1 MRTRRPTCST
11 RRSGTPP
18 GPSEPRPL
26 GYFRSLGPRTKK
38 LAAFLERRAQC
49 DAQLWPELDSR
60 QARGL
65 FRRRAIV
72 FTDTAN
78 FTTRT
83 FEYGILHFLML
94 FERFVP
100 QVERGLK
107 AVRGRLI
114 KVEGDSL
121 LLEYE
126 RLSDACRGINAIE
139 TLLRR
144 RNRGLPA
151 RDQLFFSYGLGWGD
165 VLDLGDD
172 VFGLEVNLASK
183 LGEDLARPG
192 EALLTPA
199 AVEALPPALR
209 RRLQHYGEVEFG
221 GVGVTVHRL
230 PLARR

>member
-1 MRTRRPTCST
+1 MTRA
-11 RRSGTPP
+11 RSA
-18 GPSEPRPL
+18 PRPR
-26 GYFRSLGPRTKK
+26 GGFFRGLGPRTRR
-38 LAAFLERRAQC
+38 LADFLERRARAGA
-49 DAQLWPELDSR
+49 DEWAELDAR

-100 QVERGLK
+100 EVEKDLPR
-107 AVRGRLI
+107 RHGRLV

-126 RLSDACRGINAIE
+126 RLADACRGVNAIE
-139 TLLRR
+139 ALLRR
-144 RNRGLPA
+144 RNRGLPE
-151 RDQLFFSYGLGWGD
+151 RDRLQFSYGVGWGD

-183 LGEDLARPG
+183 LGEDIARPG

-199 AVEALPPALR
+199 AVQALPAAR
-209 RRLQHYGEVEFG
+209 RRSLRHYGEVQFG
-221 GVGVTVHRL
+221 GVMVDLHRL
-230 PLARR
+230 PLSGR

>member
-1 MRTRRPTCST
+1 M
-11 RRSGTPP
+11 
-18 GPSEPRPL
+18 
-26 GYFRSLGPRTKK
+26 GYFRSLGPRTKR
-38 LAAFLERRAQC
+38 LAEYLERRARS
-49 DAQLWPELDSR
+49 DADRWPELDSH

-65 FRRRAIV
+65 FRKRAIV

-83 FEYGILHFLML
+83 FEHGILHFLML

-100 QVERGLK
+100 EVERGLK
-107 AVRGRLI
+107 AMHGRLV

-126 RLSDACRGINAIE
+126 RASDACRGGAAIE

-144 RNRGLPA
+144 RNRGLSE
-151 RDQLFFSYGLGWGD
+151 RDQLWFSYGLGWGD

-183 LGEDLARPG
+183 LGEDVARPG

-199 AVEALPPALR
+199 AVQALSAPQRRKLR
-209 RRLQHYGEVEFG
+209 PYGEVEFG
-221 GVGVTVHRL
+221 GVAVGVHRL
-230 PLARR
+230 PLDRA

>member
-1 MRTRRPTCST
+1 
-11 RRSGTPP
+11 
-18 GPSEPRPL
+18 L
-26 GYFRSLGPRTKK
+26 GYFRSLGPRSKR
-38 LAAFLERRAQC
+38 LAAYLERRARCEAGQ
-49 DAQLWPELDSR
+49 WPDLDGR

-65 FRRRAIV
+65 FRRRAVV

-100 QVERGLK
+100 EVQRGLK
-107 AVRGRLI
+107 KGHGRLV

-126 RLSDACRGINAIE
+126 RPLDACRGVALIE
-139 TLLRR
+139 GLLRR
-144 RNRGLPA
+144 RNRGLPE
-151 RDQLFFSYGLGWGD
+151 RDQLWFSYGVGWGD

-172 VFGLEVNLASK
+172 IFGLEVNLASK
-183 LGEDLARPG
+183 LGEDVARPG

-199 AVEALPPALR
+199 AVQALTAAQR
-209 RRLQHYGEVEFG
+209 RRLRPYGEVEFG
-221 GVGVTVHRL
+221 GVAVNVHRL
-230 PLARR
+230 PLPRA

>member
-1 MRTRRPTCST
+1 M
-11 RRSGTPP
+11 
-18 GPSEPRPL
+18 
-26 GYFRSLGPRTKK
+26 GYFRSLGPRTKR
-38 LAAFLERRAQC
+38 LAAYLERRARC
-49 DAQLWPELDSR
+49 DAARWPELDSR

-83 FEYGILHFLML
+83 FEHGILHFLML

-100 QVERGLK
+100 EVERGLK
-107 AVRGRLI
+107 AVRGRLV

-126 RLSDACRGINAIE
+126 RLHDACRGVAAIE
-139 TLLRR
+139 TLLQR
-144 RNRGLPA
+144 RNRGRPE
-151 RDQLFFSYGLGWGD
+151 RDQLWFSYGVGWGD

-183 LGEDLARPG
+183 LGEDVARPG

-199 AVEALPPALR
+199 AVQALTAAQR
-209 RRLQHYGEVEFG
+209 RRLRPYGEVEFG
-221 GVGVTVHRL
+221 GVAVNVHRL
-230 PLARR
+230 PLKRG

>member
-1 MRTRRPTCST
+1 
-11 RRSGTPP
+11 
-18 GPSEPRPL
+18 L
-26 GYFRSLGPRTKK
+26 GYFRSLGPRSKR
-38 LAAFLERRAQC
+38 LAAFLERRARA
-49 DAQLWPELDSR
+49 DADRWPELDSR

-83 FEYGILHFLML
+83 FEHGILHFLML
-94 FERFVP
+94 FEQFVP
-100 QVERGLK
+100 EVQRGLR
-107 AVRGRLI
+107 AARGRLV

-126 RLSDACRGINAIE
+126 RLPDACRGVAAIDA
-139 TLLRR
+139 LLRR
-144 RNRGLPA
+144 RNRGRPE
-151 RDQLFFSYGLGWGD
+151 RDQLWFSYGVGWGD

-183 LGEDLARPG
+183 LGEDVARPG

-199 AVEALPPALR
+199 AVQALTAAQR
-209 RRLQHYGEVEFG
+209 GRLLPYGEVEFG
-221 GVGVTVHRL
+221 GVAVNVLRL
-230 PLARR
+230 PLPRG

>member
-1 MRTRRPTCST
+1 MKRG
-11 RRSGTPP
+11 RSA
-18 GPSEPRPL
+18 PR
-26 GYFRSLGPRTKK
+26 GGGFFRSLGPRTRR
-38 LAAFLERRAQC
+38 LAAFLERRARAAAEEWADL
-49 DAQLWPELDSR
+49 DAR

-83 FEYGILHFLML
+83 FEHGILHFLML

-100 QVERGLK
+100 EVEEDLPAR
-107 AVRGRLI
+107 RGRLV
-114 KVEGDSL
+114 KVDGDSL

-126 RLSDACRGINAIE
+126 RLSDACRGVRAIE
-139 TLLRR
+139 ALLRR
-144 RNRGLPA
+144 RNRGLPE
-151 RDQLFFSYGLGWGD
+151 RDRLQFSYGIGWGD

-183 LGEDLARPG
+183 LGEDVARPG

-199 AVEALPPALR
+199 AVQALPPAR
-209 RRLQHYGEVEFG
+209 RRTLRHYGEVQFG
-221 GVGVTVHRL
+221 GVMVDLHRL
-230 PLARR
+230 PLK

>member
-1 MRTRRPTCST
+1 
-11 RRSGTPP
+11 
-18 GPSEPRPL
+18 L
-26 GYFRSLGPRTKK
+26 GYFRSLGPRTKR
-38 LAAFLERRAQC
+38 LAAYLERRAQA
-49 DAQLWPELDSR
+49 DAESWPALDSR
-60 QARGL
+60 LARGL

-83 FEYGILHFLML
+83 FEHGILHFLML

-100 QVERGLK
+100 EVERGLRAMK
-107 AVRGRLI
+107 GRLV

-126 RLSDACRGINAIE
+126 RPEGACRGVAAIE
-139 TLLRR
+139 ALLRQ

-151 RDQLFFSYGLGWGD
+151 RDQLWFSYGIGWGD
-165 VLDLGDD
+165 VLNLGDD

-183 LGEDLARPG
+183 LGEDVARPG

-199 AVEALPPALR
+199 ATQALAAAER
-209 RRLQHYGEVEFG
+209 RRLKPYGEVEFG
-221 GVGVTVHRL
+221 GVGVRVHRL
-230 PLARR
+230 PLGRR

>member
-1 MRTRRPTCST
+1 M
-11 RRSGTPP
+11 
-18 GPSEPRPL
+18 

-38 LAAFLERRAQC
+38 LAAYLERRAHA
-49 DAQLWPELDSR
+49 DAERWPDLDR
-60 QARGL
+60 KLAKGL

-83 FEYGILHFLML
+83 FEHGILHFLML

-100 QVERGLK
+100 VVERGLR
-107 AVRGRLI
+107 AVRGRLV

-126 RLSDACRGINAIE
+126 RTADACRGVAAIE
-139 TLLRR
+139 ALLRR
-144 RNRGLPA
+144 RNRGLSE
-151 RDQLFFSYGLGWGD
+151 RDQLWFSYGIGWGD

-172 VFGLEVNLASK
+172 IFGLEVNLASK
-183 LGEDLARPG
+183 LGEDVARPG

-199 AVEALPPALR
+199 ACEALGAAQK
-209 RRLQHYGEVEFG
+209 RRLKPYGEVEFG
-221 GVGVTVHRL
+221 GVAVTVHRL
-230 PLARR
+230 PLKRG

>member
-1 MRTRRPTCST
+1 
-11 RRSGTPP
+11 
-18 GPSEPRPL
+18 L
-26 GYFRSLGPRTKK
+26 GYFRSLGPRTRR
-38 LAAFLERRAQC
+38 LAAFLEHRARC
-49 DAQLWPELDSR
+49 TADHWPELDSGR
-60 QARGL
+60 AREL
-65 FRRRAIV
+65 FRRRAVV

-100 QVERGLK
+100 EVERALP
-107 AVRGRLI
+107 AVRGRLV

-126 RLSDACRGINAIE
+126 RLADACRGVQQIE
-139 TLLRR
+139 GMLRR

-151 RDQLFFSYGLGWGD
+151 RDQLWFSYGIGWGD

-183 LGEDLARPG
+183 LGEDVARPG

-199 AVEALPPALR
+199 AVQALPAASR
-209 RRLQHYGEVEFG
+209 RRLRPYGEVEFG
-221 GVGVTVHRL
+221 GVAVGIHRL
-230 PLARR
+230 PLQR